1 MQRRRVL
8 AGLTAGF
15 TLLAGCNGSTGN
27 NSSGNNSTQSTNRS
41 NTSAGDE
48 TTATTVATT
57 MAETAQETA
66 TQTETQT
73 QTQTA
78 TATATPTPTQTAT
91 SQPTAETTA
100 DGTAAMETAT
110 GSGSLDLSNRETY
123 SSNSYPYTI
132 EYPSDWQVDETDPTE
147 VSFTASDTPSSL
159 TVYLREGAPSS
170 VTLEQ
175 ATEQFLSGYQ
185 QSAGENEMTNET
197 LDRREVTLSNDNRA
211 IFLDLRLSSAESSV
225 SIRQNAV
232 LTLVG
237 DTLYTAAS
245 TIPEMVYSSEV
256 GQQVE
261 DMLLSLTVSGDSE
274 STVTV

>member
-15 TLLAGCNGSTGN
+15 TLLAGCNSSTGN
-27 NSSGNNSTQSTNRS
+27 NSSGNDSTQSTNGS
-41 NTSAGDE
+41 NTSADDG
-48 TTATTVATT
+48 TTATAVATT

-66 TQTETQT
+66 TQTATQT

-78 TATATPTPTQTAT
+78 TATPTPMQTAT

-100 DGTAAMETAT
+100 AETAAMGTAT
-110 GSGSLDLSNRETY
+110 GAGSLDLSDRETY
-123 SSNSYPYTI
+123 SSDSYPYTI
-132 EYPSDWQVDETDPTE
+132 EYPNDWQVDETDPTE
-147 VSFTASDTPSSL
+147 VSFTSPDLPSEL
-159 TVYLREGAPSS
+159 TVYLIEDAPSS
-170 VTLEQ
+170 MTLEQ

-185 QSAGENEMTNET
+185 QSSGENEMESET
-197 LDRREVTLSNDNRA
+197 LDRREVTLSNDNQA

-261 DMLLSLTVSGDSE
+261 DMLLSLTVSDDS
-274 STVTV
+274 

>member
-8 AGLTAGF
+8 VGLTAGF
-15 TLLAGCNGSTGN
+15 SLLAGCNGSTGN
-27 NSSGNNSTQSTNRS
+27 NSSGNNSTQSTNGS
-41 NTSAGDE
+41 NTSAGGE

-66 TQTETQT
+66 TQTQT
-73 QTQTA
+73 QTQ

-91 SQPTAETTA
+91 SQPTAEPTA
-100 DGTAAMETAT
+100 AGTAAMGE
-110 GSGSLDLSNRETY
+110 GSLDLSDRETY
-123 SSNSYPYTI
+123 SSDSYPYTI
-132 EYPSDWQVDETDPTE
+132 EYPSNWQVDETDPTE
-147 VSFTASDTPSSL
+147 VSFTAANMPSSL
-159 TVYLREGAPSS
+159 TVFLREGAPSS
-170 VTLEQ
+170 VTLDQ

-197 LDRREVTLSNDNRA
+197 LDRREVTLPNDNRA
-211 IFLDLRLSSAESSV
+211 IFLDLRLSSAEASM

-261 DMLLSLTVSGDSE
+261 DMLLSLTISGGSE

>member
-1 MQRRRVL
+1 
-8 AGLTAGF
+8 
-15 TLLAGCNGSTGN
+15 
-27 NSSGNNSTQSTNRS
+27 
-41 NTSAGDE
+41 
-48 TTATTVATT
+48 

-78 TATATPTPTQTAT
+78 TATPTPTQTAT

-100 DGTAAMETAT
+100 GGTAAMGTAT

-274 STVTV
+274 STDTV